1 MVNNKTNSSEQKEN
15 KPIEKEQKRK
25 QANNPETSLKG
36 FAKFKRS
43 TDMQAQI
50 NKEETKQP
58 AEKNT
63 QQQNQQPSHQE

>member
-1 MVNNKTNSSEQKEN
+1 MANNKTNSSEQKEN
-15 KPIEKEQKRK
+15 KPMEKEQKRK
-25 QANNPETSLKG
+25 QANPESSLKG

-50 NKEETKQP
+50 YKEESKQP

-63 QQQNQQPSHQE
+63 QQQTQQPSHQE